1 MFVDPQ
7 LYPKAAIW
15 QGIMLIVVIVWAV
28 WLNKRQPEVNTAVK
42 SLVAIGFLGIAL
54 LIGLIVI

>member
-1 MFVDPQ
+1 
-7 LYPKAAIW
+7 
-15 QGIMLIVVIVWAV
+15 MLIVVIVWAV